1 MIYGIGVDMVE
12 VRRMEAGVARFGER
26 LARRIL
32 SGEELADYRG
42 SNRPAQLLARRFA
55 AKEALLKA
63 LGTGFRKG
71 GVPLS
76 QISVGHDELGKPVLL
91 FADEARHRL
100 GQLGISGSHLSI
112 TDEREYALAY
122 VILEK

>member
-1 MIYGIGVDMVE
+1 MIYGIGVDLVD

-32 SGEELADYRG
+32 SASELEDYRG
-42 SNRPAQLLARRFA
+42 SIRSAQLLARRFA

-63 LGTGFRKG
+63 LGTGFRKDG
-71 GVPLS
+71 ITLGQV
-76 QISVGHDELGKPVLL
+76 SVDHNDLGKPVLR
-91 FADEARHRL
+91 FAGEAQYTLAR
-100 GQLGISGSHLSI
+100 LGISESHLSI
-112 TDEREYALAY
+112 ADERDYALAY